1 MYSKNTSSSKTHKNS
16 TGINNIFR
24 MMRKATDFLYQSAVG
39 ISNYLSLFFIMS
51 YLPFA
56 LNLTG
61 QAYLF
66 AYFRYTY
73 LYFMV
78 LREPLFHLLK
88 NTDISYLDQP
98 FGILVFT
105 FGLVKQ
111 LFARTESVLLLL
123 LVSSYVFFNPLALL
137 ASALIPTISAFTFG
151 LINSCIE
158 IAIVATFVHCYY
170 DKDTPMSS
178 NEAVSSSL
186 TGLLLMLWMV
196 HDELMMFNPLL
207 APALSLMSL
216 PIVQMNI
223 VGLCGYAMV
232 NYLTSI
238 HQSLN
243 SVQTE
248 KMQTNMISSLSKN
261 ALELKAKSEPNKSKS
276 IDNVLKALTTYI
288 EEVTPTSSD
297 NDLIAA
303 STSLLNKLASPL
315 SAK

>member
-1 MYSKNTSSSKTHKNS
+1 MHARNTSYSKTHKSS
-16 TGINNIFR
+16 TGINNIFS

-51 YLPFA
+51 YLSFA

-88 NTDISYLDQP
+88 KTDMSYLDQP

-243 SVQTE
+243 RLQTE
-248 KMQTNMISSLSKN
+248 KMQTTVISHLNES
-261 ALELKAKSEPNKSKS
+261 ALEFKGKSETDKSTN
-276 IDNVLKALTTYI
+276 IDNVLQVLTTYI
-288 EEVTPTSSD
+288 KNVTPASTKE
-297 NDLIAA
+297 DLKAA
-303 STSLLNKLASPL
+303 STSLLEKLASPL
-315 SAK
+315 LTK